1 MANQLSNF
9 QFQDNAVRVI
19 AVNGEPWFLAADVCR
34 AIGITSPSKAVKILD
49 DDEVALKT
57 FQGLTKGNEE
67 ANFISE
73 SGMYKIVMRSQDA
86 IKLGTPAHAFTKW
99 VTSEVLPAIRK
110 TGQYQ
115 QPELEIDFTRTE
127 MMRKAFGMSRFML
140 FFDHTGRMQILPVPS
155 HSFVSTYGE
164 LAKAIRDPSNIGLS
178 TEHIKE
184 IAQAC
189 IDALACRAKSR
200 KAAIGRARSGDN
212 PQS

>member
-1 MANQLSNF
+1 M
-9 QFQDNAVRVI
+9 
-19 AVNGEPWFLAADVCR
+19 AADVCA
-34 AIGITSPSKAVKILD
+34 AIDIGTEQIRRLD
-49 DDEVALKT
+49 EDEK
-57 FQGLTKGNEE
+57 GLHLTQTLGGKQEMSVIN
-67 ANFISE
+67 E
-73 SGMYKIVMRSQDA
+73 SGLYALVLRSRKSEA
-86 IKLGTPAHAFTKW
+86 KRFRKW

-155 HSFVSTYGE
+155 NSFVSTYGE
-164 LAKAIRDPSNIGLS
+164 LANAIRDPSNIGLS

-189 IDALACRAKSR
+189 IDALACRATCR
-200 KAAIGRARSGDN
+200 KEAISMAH
-212 PQS
+212 